1 MEELKGRKE
10 AENIRIRSWWL
21 VWYLAVRKRAISDS
35 RAENARVSTLLSPSV
50 SPKKSF
56 SVDKWPRV
64 LRLSRRRQINAA

>member
-10 AENIRIRSWWL
+10 AGNIYTYIL
-21 VWYLAVRKRAISDS
+21 VVWYLAVRKRAISDS
-35 RAENARVSTLLSPSV
+35 RAENARVSTLLSPPV